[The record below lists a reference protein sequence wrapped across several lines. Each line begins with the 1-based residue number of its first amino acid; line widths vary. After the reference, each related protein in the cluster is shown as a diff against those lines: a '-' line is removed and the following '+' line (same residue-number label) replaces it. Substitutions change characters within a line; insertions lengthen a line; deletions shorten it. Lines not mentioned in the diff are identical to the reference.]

1 MAPLMVPKW
10 CHEPETVRREPPPP
24 ARGRRRGRRGSGP
37 GARGAACRSA
47 GGGDP
52 AHLAGR
58 AGGGGR
64 GDHHRARAG
73 LGRAAPARARPR
85 VRGHATAG
93 RPVRRGPGRRR
104 RRPDARRSRGG
115 RGHRVADQPAPAR
128 PPQGPDRAG
137 SRERRAVGQRL
148 ARASGRRRA
157 GTKRA
162 APSTRTTRLQGRPAL
177 HRLGALANTQE
188 LHMPTF
194 DTPEPIS
201 VTVELGVGDLRIV
214 ASDRTDT
221 QVEVRPSDA
230 AKKADVAAAEQT
242 RVEYTGGRLLIK
254 APKNWRQYTFRG
266 GGESIDVQVELPA
279 GSHLRGETGVAA
291 LRCSGRLGECRYKT
305 GVGDIRLDQ
314 AGAVQLRTGVGDII
328 VEGADGDAELTTGS
342 GSLRIDRVG
351 GAAVVKNS
359 NGDTWIGEVAGDL
372 RVNAGNGRI
381 SVEQARETVAAK
393 SANGDVRLGEVAH
406 GTVLAQTAFGKVEI
420 GIRDG
425 VAAWLD
431 LNTRFGNVN
440 NDLDATGRPDQGEDA
455 VEVRARTAFGDI
467 TVHRSLAHETGK
479 EEA

>member
-1 MAPLMVPKW
+1 
-10 CHEPETVRREPPPP
+10 
-24 ARGRRRGRRGSGP
+24 
-37 GARGAACRSA
+37 
-47 GGGDP
+47 
-52 AHLAGR
+52 
-58 AGGGGR
+58 
-64 GDHHRARAG
+64 
-73 LGRAAPARARPR
+73 
-85 VRGHATAG
+85 
-93 RPVRRGPGRRR
+93 
-104 RRPDARRSRGG
+104 
-115 RGHRVADQPAPAR
+115 
-128 PPQGPDRAG
+128 
-137 SRERRAVGQRL
+137 
-148 ARASGRRRA
+148 
-157 GTKRA
+157 
-162 APSTRTTRLQGRPAL
+162 
-177 HRLGALANTQE
+177 
-188 LHMPTF
+188 MPTF

-230 AKKADVAAAEQT
+230 AKKADVAAAEET
-242 RVEYTGGRLLIK
+242 RAEYDGGRLLIK

-381 SVEQARETVAAK
+381 SVDRARETVAAR

-431 LNTRFGNVN
+431 LNTRYGAVR
-440 NDLDATGRPDQGEDA
+440 NDLDTADRPGAGEEA

-467 TVHRSLAHETGK
+467 TIHRSSANDPGKDET
-479 EEA
+479 